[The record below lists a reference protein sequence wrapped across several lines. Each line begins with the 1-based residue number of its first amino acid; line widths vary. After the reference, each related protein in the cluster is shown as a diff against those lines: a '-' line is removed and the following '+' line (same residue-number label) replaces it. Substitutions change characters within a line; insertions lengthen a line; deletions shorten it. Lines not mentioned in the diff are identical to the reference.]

1 MQNYTLINKRKKML
15 PISLVLAPTRELALQ
30 IFEEARKVKLY
41 FNNIFVI
48 LDKKLIFL
56 IYSFPIGLVLDRVLF
71 TVALI

>member
-1 MQNYTLINKRKKML
+1 ML